1 MSASPPESPPHRAGV
16 VALLGRPNAGKSTL
30 LNRLLGEKLAI
41 VTAKPQ
47 TTRSRLLGIL
57 NRPDAQLL
65 LVDTPG
71 FLAGERPLES
81 AMRAVAEEAARDCD
95 VALLLVDA
103 VRGWEPLHAEW
114 LARLAAQGTPV
125 LLVATRCD
133 RPGAARAAWPP
144 PGAEAATAALRTSA
158 RSGDG
163 LEDLVSRVVALLP
176 ESPAF
181 YPDEELTD
189 RPLRFLAA
197 EAVREAAFEGLGQ
210 ELPYR
215 IAVEVTDFD
224 ESDPKLARIRA
235 TILVERDSQKKIVIG
250 AGGERIKAIGI
261 QARREIERLLDRQ
274 VHLALW
280 VKVEP
285 GWARKPKRLKSLG
298 YC

>member
-1 MSASPPESPPHRAGV
+1 MTDTEKRHHAGV

-47 TTRSRLLGIL
+47 TTRGRLLGIL
-57 NRPDAQLL
+57 SRPGAQLL

-71 FLAGERPLES
+71 FVAGGRPLEA

-103 VRGWEPLHAEW
+103 VRGWEPLHDEW
-114 LARLAAQGTPV
+114 LARLAASGRPV
-125 LLVATRCD
+125 LLVATQCD
-133 RPGAARAAWPP
+133 RPGAERGPWPP
-144 PGAEAATAALRTSA
+144 PGTEAAAGALRLSA
-158 RSGDG
+158 RTGAG
-163 LEDLVSRVVALLP
+163 LDVLVERVVALLP
-176 ESPAF
+176 EAPPY
-181 YPDEELTD
+181 YPEDELTD

-197 EAVREAAFEGLGQ
+197 EAVREAVFEALGQ

-215 IAVEVTDFD
+215 MAVEVTEFD
-224 ESDPKLARIRA
+224 ESDPSIARIRA
-235 TILVERDSQKKIVIG
+235 HLLVERESQKRIVIG
-250 AGGERIKAIGI
+250 TGGAQIKAIGVA
-261 QARREIERLLDRQ
+261 ARRELERLLGRQ

-285 GWARKPKRLKSLG
+285 GWSRKPKRLKSLG

>member
-1 MSASPPESPPHRAGV
+1 MSAAQPPAGHRAGV

-41 VTAKPQ
+41 VTDRPQ

-57 NRPDAQLL
+57 SRPGAQLL

-71 FLAGERPLES
+71 FLTGGRPLEK

-103 VRGWEPLHAEW
+103 VRGWEPLHGEW
-114 LARLAAQGTPV
+114 LARLVAQRTPT
-125 LLVATRCD
+125 LLVATQCD
-133 RPGAARAAWPP
+133 RPGAERAPWPP
-144 PGAEAATAALRTSA
+144 PGDEVARGALRTSA
-158 RSGDG
+158 RTGEG
-163 LEDLVSRVVALLP
+163 LEALLDRVVALLP
-176 ESPAF
+176 EGPAF
-181 YPDEELTD
+181 FPEDELTD

-197 EAVREAAFEGLGQ
+197 EAVREAAFEALAQ

-215 IAVEVTDFD
+215 VAVEVTDFD
-224 ESDPKLARIRA
+224 ESDPALVRIRA
-235 TILVERDSQKKIVIG
+235 TILVERDSQKRIVVGRGG
-250 AGGERIKAIGI
+250 AQIKAIGI
-261 QARREIERLLDRQ
+261 QARREIERLVGRQ

-285 GWARKPKRLKSLG
+285 GWERKPKRLKSLG

>member
-1 MSASPPESPPHRAGV
+1 LSAEPAHRAGV

-41 VTAKPQ
+41 VTARPQ

-71 FLAGERPLES
+71 FLRGGRPLES
-81 AMRAVAEEAARDCD
+81 AMQAVAEEASRDCD
-95 VALLLVDA
+95 VALLLVDS

-114 LARLAAQGTPV
+114 LARLVAQGTPV
-125 LLVATRCD
+125 LLVATQCD
-133 RPGAARAAWPP
+133 RPGAERAPWPP
-144 PGAEAATAALRTSA
+144 PDAEGVAGALRVSA
-158 RSGDG
+158 RTGAG
-163 LEDLVSRVVALLP
+163 LDALVDRVVALLP

-181 YPDEELTD
+181 YPGEELTD

-197 EAVREAAFEGLGQ
+197 EAVREAAFGALGQ

-215 IAVEVTDFD
+215 IAVEVTEFD
-224 ESDPKLARIRA
+224 ESDPALVRIRA
-235 TILVERDSQKKIVIG
+235 TILVERESQKRIVIG
-250 AGGERIKAIGI
+250 SGGAQIKAIGI
-261 QARREIERLLDRQ
+261 QARREIERLVGRQ

-280 VKVEP
+280 VKPEP

>member
-1 MSASPPESPPHRAGV
+1 VTEPAAHRAGV

-57 NRPDAQLL
+57 HRPDAQLL

-71 FLAGERPLES
+71 FLPGARPLES
-81 AMRAVAEEAARDCD
+81 AMRTVAEQAARDCD

-103 VRGWEPLHAEW
+103 ERGWEPLHAEW
-114 LARLAAQGTPV
+114 LARLAAQRTPV

-133 RPGAARAAWPP
+133 RPGGGRAPWPP
-144 PGAEAATAALRTSA
+144 PGNEAAAGAFRISA
-158 RSGDG
+158 RTGAG
-163 LEDLVSRVVALLP
+163 LDELVARVVALLP
-176 ESPAF
+176 EAPPF

-197 EAVREAAFEGLGQ
+197 EAVREAAFEALGQ

-215 IAVEVTDFD
+215 IAVEVTEFD
-224 ESDPKLARIRA
+224 ESDPELVRIRA
-235 TILVERDSQKKIVIG
+235 TILVERDSQKRIVIG
-250 AGGERIKAIGI
+250 TGGDRIKAIGI
-261 QARREIERLLDRQ
+261 QARREIERLVGRQ

>member
-1 MSASPPESPPHRAGV
+1 VSEAGRGHRAGV

-30 LNRLLGEKLAI
+30 LNQLLGEKLAI
-41 VTAKPQ
+41 VTARPQ

-57 NRPDAQLL
+57 HRPDAQLL

-71 FLAGERPLES
+71 FLAGGRPLE
-81 AMRAVAEEAARDCD
+81 AHMRAVAEEAARDCD

-114 LARLAAQGTPV
+114 LARLAVQRTAV
-125 LLVATRCD
+125 LLVATQCD
-133 RPGAARAAWPP
+133 RPGAERAPWPP
-144 PGAEAATAALRTSA
+144 PGTEAAAGALRISA
-158 RSGDG
+158 RTGAG
-163 LEDLVSRVVALLP
+163 LDALLERVVALLP

-181 YPDEELTD
+181 YPEDELTD

-197 EAVREAAFEGLGQ
+197 EAVREAAFEALGQ

-224 ESDPKLARIRA
+224 EADPELVRIRA
-235 TILVERDSQKKIVIG
+235 TILVERDSQKRIVIG
-250 AGGERIKAIGI
+250 TGGAQIKAIGI
-261 QARREIERLLDRQ
+261 QARREIERLVGRQ

-280 VKVEP
+280 VKLEP

>member
-1 MSASPPESPPHRAGV
+1 MKAGF

-41 VTAKPQ
+41 VTPKPQ

-57 NRPDAQLL
+57 TRPDAQIL

-71 FLAGERPLES
+71 FVAAGRPLER
-81 AMRAVAEEAARDCD
+81 AMRAVAEEAAVDCD

-103 VRGWEPLHAEW
+103 ERGWEPLHDEW
-114 LARLAAQGTPV
+114 LARLVALRKPV

-133 RPGAARAAWPP
+133 RPGADRRPWPP
-144 PGAEAATAALRTSA
+144 PGVEGAVGALRTSA
-158 RSGDG
+158 RTGEG
-163 LEDLVSRVVALLP
+163 LEALVDRVVELLP
-176 ESPAF
+176 EAPPYF
-181 YPDEELTD
+181 PEDEITD

-197 EAVREAAFEGLGQ
+197 ETVREAAFEALGQ

-215 IAVEVTDFD
+215 IAVEVTSFD
-224 ESDPKLARIRA
+224 ESDPALVRIGA

-250 AGGERIKAIGI
+250 TGGAQIKAIGMR
-261 QARREIERLLDRQ
+261 ARRELERLLGRQ